1 MNEMIRLSEAVEFA
15 HNPDPRCPCILLL
28 DTSGSM
34 QGDPIKALNDGLR
47 RFKEDLIGDTL
58 AVKRVEVAVITF
70 DSEVRVIQD
79 FVTPDDFIPPV
90 LTAQGMTYT
99 AGGIQKALDL
109 IQERKQ
115 VYRDNDILYYR
126 PWIFLITDGEPQG
139 ETGYVVDQAVR
150 RIAEEEDQKRV
161 AFFGVGV
168 GNVNMV
174 RLAQITTRTPVRLQG
189 LKFDELFAWLS
200 ASMAK
205 VSQSKTDEQVALP
218 PPGWIVI

>member
-47 RFKEDLIGDTL
+47 RFKEELIRNTL

-139 ETGYVVDQAVR
+139 ETGYIVDQAVR

-161 AFFGVGV
+161 AFFSVGV
-168 GNVNMV
+168 GNVNMA